1 MMIQSDFEHILS
13 TNDIFIFDMDGLL
26 VDSEPIWKL
35 VEKKVFGQVGISLT
49 DEMLR
54 KVMGFR
60 LSEVVAYWYHYQ
72 PWPNADL
79 QQTEFDILVEMVSCI
94 QSQAV
99 AMPGV
104 YELLSFLD
112 GKGKK
117 MALASSSPMI
127 LIDAVVDKL
136 AIRKYFQILHSAQ
149 FENYGKPHPAI
160 FIHTANQL
168 NVSPSACV
176 VFEDSINGVLAAKA
190 ARMTCVA
197 VPEVA
202 TFYDP
207 RFSIADYKIANL
219 SHLIS

>member
-1 MMIQSDFEHILS
+1 MMIQSDFEQILS
-13 TNDIFIFDMDGLL
+13 MHDTFIFDMDGLL

-35 VEKKVFGQVGISLT
+35 VEKKVFGQLGITLT

-60 LSEVVAYWYHYQ
+60 LSEVVAYWYQYQ
-72 PWPNADL
+72 PWPDADL
-79 QQTEFDILVEMVSCI
+79 QQTEKDILAEMVTSI
-94 QSQAV
+94 QSHAV
-99 AMPGV
+99 AMSGV

-112 GKGKK
+112 GNGKT

-136 AIRKYFQILHSAQ
+136 SIRKYFQILHSAQ
-149 FENYGKPHPAI
+149 FEVHGKPHPAI
-160 FIHTANQL
+160 FIHTAKQL
-168 NVSPSACV
+168 NVSPYACV

-190 ARMTCVA
+190 ARMTCIA

-202 TFYDP
+202 TFDDP
-207 RFSIADYKIANL
+207 RFSIADFKISSL